1 MSNPPADNTF
11 HFSPPIDSH
20 YLIDLYAGDYVM
32 IGETFADVLLVYDDF
47 VEQICSGYER
57 GDLFS
62 LKGAVHKIKPLFGF
76 VGLLRLESQCR
87 TFESTCLH
95 VDATALTAEFNHLKE
110 NILSIKSLI
119 ETEKARLE
127 EFNNG

>member
-1 MSNPPADNTF
+1 
-11 HFSPPIDSH
+11 
-20 YLIDLYAGDYVM
+20 M

-47 VEQICSGYER
+47 VEQICSGYYR

-62 LKGAVHKIKPLFGF
+62 MKGAVHKIKPLFGF
-76 VGLLRLESQCR
+76 VGLLRLEAQCR
-87 TFESTCLH
+87 AFESTCLH
-95 VDATALTAEFNHLKE
+95 VDATVLTVEFNQLKE

-127 EFNNG
+127 AFNKG